1 VFQASSAIR
10 TFWVAVS
17 VVNGG
22 KGGRGGSTVD
32 MGLLQF
38 CTILRQFG
46 AMKLDFEHSPDFPGL
61 SPILRV
67 LLVTDGTVT
76 KTLEAYFGEGIEVDV
91 LEHAERTSESPY
103 PQIDIAAGDRILH
116 RYVRLLGKVTRKV
129 YAVAESA
136 AVLEHISQRMRHQ
149 LVHEHKGI
157 GELLREGRL
166 ETYRELLTATLT
178 AAGRWAEHL
187 RIAASASV
195 VTRDYRIY
203 QGGRAVLLIREVFP
217 ESLT

>member
-1 VFQASSAIR
+1 
-10 TFWVAVS
+10 
-17 VVNGG
+17 
-22 KGGRGGSTVD
+22 
-32 MGLLQF
+32 
-38 CTILRQFG
+38 
-46 AMKLDFEHSPDFPGL
+46 MKLDFEHSPDFPGL

-76 KTLEAYFGEGIEVDV
+76 RTLEAYFGEAIDVDV
-91 LEHAERTSESPY
+91 LEHAERTSDSPY
-103 PQIDIAAGDRILH
+103 PQIDIAAGDPILH
-116 RYVRLLGKVTRKV
+116 RYVRLLGRATRKV
-129 YAVAESA
+129 YAVAESV
-136 AVLEHISQRMRHQ
+136 AVLEHISQHMRRQ

-166 ETYRELLTATLT
+166 ETYRELLTANLT

-187 RIAASASV
+187 CVAATASV